1 MKTYYLIS
9 KSADEIVNR
18 FTCQYIEDAVSYFSK
33 IKKLSKKDL
42 LHIFHIKEAN

>member
-18 FTCQYIEDAVSYFSK
+18 FTCQYIEDAVSYFSRV
-33 IKKLSKKDL
+33 KKLSKKDL

>member
-18 FTCQYIEDAVSYFSK
+18 FTCEYIEDALSYFSK
-33 IKKLSKKDL
+33 VKKLSKKDL